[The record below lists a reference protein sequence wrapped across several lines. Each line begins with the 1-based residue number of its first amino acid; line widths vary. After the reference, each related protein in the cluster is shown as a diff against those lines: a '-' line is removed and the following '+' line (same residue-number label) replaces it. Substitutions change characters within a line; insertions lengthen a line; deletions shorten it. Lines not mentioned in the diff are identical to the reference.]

1 MEYLIDF
8 LITFPADMPAE
19 RRTELLTAEA
29 DAVAELAERGHAL
42 RVWRPLETADAEA
55 GDDPPLHVIGLYV
68 AADDAGVRVF
78 TLQLGDDGG
87 RQVAGHGIV
96 AENAGIDMQN
106 GLGHGLPL
114 EWLIPIQDGAKP
126 RWR

>member
-68 AADDAGVRVF
+68 AADDAE
-78 TLQLGDDGG
+78 LEALLDD
-87 RQVAGHGIV
+87 
-96 AENAGIDMQN
+96 
-106 GLGHGLPL
+106 LPL
-114 EWLIPIQDGAKP
+114 APWIAYSYTPMEPAGSDPG
-126 RWR
+126 RT

>member
-42 RVWRPLETADAEA
+42 RVWRPLEAADAAA

-68 AADDAGVRVF
+68 AADNAE
-78 TLQLGDDGG
+78 LEALLDD
-87 RQVAGHGIV
+87 
-96 AENAGIDMQN
+96 
-106 GLGHGLPL
+106 LPL
-114 EWLIPIQDGAKP
+114 AEWIAYSYTPLEPAGSDPGRK
-126 RWR
+126 